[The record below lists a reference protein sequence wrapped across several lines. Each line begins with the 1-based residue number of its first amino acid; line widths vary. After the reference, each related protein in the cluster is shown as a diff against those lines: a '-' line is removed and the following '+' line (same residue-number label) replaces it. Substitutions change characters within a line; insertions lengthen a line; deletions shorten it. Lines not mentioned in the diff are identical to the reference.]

1 MEEETKKDVEIKS
14 QEILNNNLLDDNPKQ
29 INEEN
34 ENEILDENQQIIEE
48 TEKENLDG
56 NTQTLITL
64 PRKMRWIV
72 FALLIYLCIVMEF
85 DQGVLSSTTDSLAKD
100 LDLNDKQLGG
110 LGSMIFLG
118 KAIGCLVFF
127 SIINK
132 FNRKYIQLITCF
144 ITLLSLF
151 LTTQIKNLVLL
162 YICRVAVGFATS
174 YLGIFAP
181 VWGDQFGIHKYK
193 SILLTCHHLSS
204 SVGYLF
210 GYGLGTWLGWTF
222 CFYIQIAL
230 LIVPTIILFFI
241 NNKYFSMSLMPIK
254 SKMQLLEETKKANN
268 KKDKEDEKI
277 EKEINKING
286 DMLDESLKLKE
297 EKEENILD
305 KDNNNNE
312 EDKNKDKEEKI
323 DLQDDISL
331 FEDIQQQGENMS
343 KGSIIRQIKALA
355 KSPMFILIN
364 ITLCSIYLI
373 VSAIQFWISDYIQY
387 ALHIEEPHTRFL
399 MLGAV
404 IITSPPLGMVVGG
417 IILTKLGGYDSE
429 KAIYIPLVSSLAAS
443 IFGNLCPI
451 SPSAYVFLPLFWLY
465 FFAGSGIIPSANGI
479 CLVSVEKKY
488 AGAASSISILLY
500 NVLGRFPGPNLYA
513 FFKSLVNDN
522 SSRVPM
528 WLLLNVSVIGF
539 LSILIGLIFNKRR
552 YKKLR
557 EELLNKEENE
567 NNNENIND
575 EIGEKINDDKN
586 SNDKENIDDT
596 AENDIK
602 KENEEKVI
610 FNNDSNDNLIEI
622 DDNNNIN
629 NNGKENI
636 DDKKNVDDKL
646 KVDDKENKE
655 SINHEEKID
664 DKEINVENSEKIKSE
679 KESNIEKT

>member
-1 MEEETKKDVEIKS
+1 MEEETNKEVEIKS
-14 QEILNNNLLDDNPKQ
+14 PEILNNNLLDDNPQ
-29 INEEN
+29 P
-34 ENEILDENQQIIEE
+34 IIEE
-48 TEKENLDG
+48 TEKKNIDEN
-56 NTQTLITL
+56 THTLITL

-85 DQGVLSSTTDSLAKD
+85 DQGVLSSTTDSLSKD
-100 LDLNDKQLGG
+100 LNLNDKLLGG

-132 FNRKYIQLITCF
+132 CNRKYILLITCL

-151 LTTQIKNLVLL
+151 LTTQIKNIVLL
-162 YICRVAVGFATS
+162 YICRVMVGFANS

-210 GYGLGTWLGWTF
+210 GYGMGTWLGWSF
-222 CFYIQIAL
+222 SFYIQIAL

-254 SKMQLLEETKKANN
+254 SKMKLLEESKNTDN
-268 KKDKEDEKI
+268 KKDKEVEKL

-286 DMLDESLKLKE
+286 AVLNETLKLKE
-297 EKEENILD
+297 EGKEENIID
-305 KDNNNNE
+305 KEKDNSNE
-312 EDKNKDKEEKI
+312 EDKDKNNDKEENI

-331 FEDIQQQGENMS
+331 FEDIQQQGDDMS
-343 KGSIIRQIKALA
+343 KGSIILQIKAIA
-355 KSPMFILIN
+355 KSPIFILIN

-373 VSAIQFWISDYIQY
+373 VSAIQFWINDYIQY
-387 ALHIEEPHTRFL
+387 ALHIEVPHTRFL

-404 IITSPPLGMVVGG
+404 IVTSPPLGMVVGG

-429 KAIYIPLVSSLAAS
+429 KAIYIPLVSSLTAT
-443 IFGNLCPI
+443 IFGNLCPL
-451 SPSAYVFLPLFWLY
+451 SSSAYVFLPLFWLY

-528 WLLLNVSVIGF
+528 WLLLNVAIIGF
-539 LSILIGLIFNKRR
+539 LSILICLIFNRKKF
-552 YKKLR
+552 KKLR
-557 EELLNKEENE
+557 EELLIKEENE
-567 NNNENIND
+567 NTNENINVDID
-575 EIGEKINDDKN
+575 EKNKDEKI
-586 SNDKENIDDT
+586 SNDNENINGT
-596 AENDIK
+596 IENNIK
-602 KENEEKVI
+602 NENEEKEI
-610 FNNDSNDNLIEI
+610 INNDINDNLVDI
-622 DDNNNIN
+622 DKNNIN
-629 NNGKENI
+629 NNDN
-636 DDKKNVDDKL
+636 
-646 KVDDKENKE
+646 ENKDE
-655 SINHEEKID
+655 NLEK
-664 DKEINVENSEKIKSE
+664 KIE
-679 KESNIEKT
+679 QT